1 MHSQYLTYFIHVDSF
16 VCHNFYFLLVNI
28 IFTKIK
34 IMSTI
39 ATKSNFLTGG
49 QFTPK
54 WGGQF
59 APKCTGQFVPK

>member
-1 MHSQYLTYFIHVDSF
+1 MP
-16 VCHNFYFLLVNI
+16 
-28 IFTKIK
+28 
-34 IMSTI
+34 TI
-39 ATKSNFLTGG
+39 ATKSCLLTGG